1 MFACVCVCVCVC
13 VCIYELCNPFRFVL
27 IFFVHLIFPSHK
39 VCSCVCVL
47 FFKFLLE
54 QSCFTMYYFLL
65 YVKTTIP
72 EDTCTPM
79 CIVALFTAVR
89 TWKQPPSAEISGLI
103 LELMKSS
110 IWVRDQNPYIKAPH
124 VIWWSLHLW
133 SLRWAWDQENHPAC
147 CHCWSTVRETSCCS
161 VAEELSQESLL
172 ETKMGL
178 GGTIARPGSGLVH
191 TPSLQENLRFPGE
204 ASSW

>member
-1 MFACVCVCVCVC
+1 MFACVFMCVCVCVCVVC

-89 TWKQPPSAEISGLI
+89 TWKQPPSAEECVKMWHIHNGILLSHKRIKIVPFAEMWMDLETVIQVNIILFCLLQVKLGGRILQKI
-103 LELMKSS
+103 VREEPGLELKHLCSMAILAYSA
-110 IWVRDQNPYIKAPH
+110 PHCYIKYQ
-124 VIWWSLHLW
+124 S
-133 SLRWAWDQENHPAC
+133 PAIQK
-147 CHCWSTVRETSCCS
+147 
-161 VAEELSQESLL
+161 EL
-172 ETKMGL
+172 
-178 GGTIARPGSGLVH
+178 A
-191 TPSLQENLRFPGE
+191 
-204 ASSW
+204 